1 MELLF
6 ICKRLGKYWK
16 DEDGWETSVKLSSRT
31 TSNTLVGIII
41 ISIIIIIIIIVILFC
56 LYKLVQEKDGMG
68 QLLYSYMLNMQLQR
82 TVTWL

>member
-1 MELLF
+1 MKLLF

-41 ISIIIIIIIIVILFC
+41 ISSIIIIITVILFC
-56 LYKLVQEKDGMG
+56 LYKLVQEKMG
-68 QLLYSYMLNMQLQR
+68 W
-82 TVTWL
+82 VTYCIVIGIW

>member
-1 MELLF
+1 MKLLF

-41 ISIIIIIIIIVILFC
+41 ISIIMSIIIVILFC
-56 LYKLVQEKDGMG
+56 LYTPVQEKDGMG
-68 QLLYSYMLNMQLQR
+68 QLLSTYSYIC
-82 TVTWL
+82 